1 MPDVLGE
8 WLASSEHITELK
20 ALGRWLSRIYTRK
33 APIASVEVN
42 LMEGSGPGTL
52 FVPEGEVAANDA
64 PIGFSSTYETL
75 NVAGHRG
82 ILERGEITGQALAI
96 SLSKDRTLTLETKS
110 LSREEFLDFA
120 EKLTAALGRKLG
132 VKCRTCK
139 SIRLDWFQGP
149 FRCREKY
156 GKPGRRTSAAAS
168 WKRIFLS
175 FTRKTKSWFKSF

>member
-8 WLASSEHITELK
+8 WRASSEHITELK
-20 ALGRWLSRIYTRK
+20 ALGRWLNRIYTRK

-82 ILERGEITGQALAI
+82 ILERGEVTGQALAI

-132 VKCRTCK
+132 
-139 SIRLDWFQGP
+139 
-149 FRCREKY
+149 
-156 GKPGRRTSAAAS
+156 GK
-168 WKRIFLS
+168 
-175 FTRKTKSWFKSF
+175 